1 MKMRAD
7 TYTIHQLAHLAGISV
22 RTLHHY
28 DQIGLLKPEQRTPA
42 GYRIYQRVDLLR
54 LQQILFYR
62 ELDVPL
68 AEIQALLDR
77 SDFDPVRALRNHR
90 ERLQEKVARLE
101 RLIETL
107 DKTLAQSMK
116 GIESM
121 KDEELYKGF
130 TPEQAKRYRR
140 EAAQSYG
147 EERVQATENRIRGW
161 GAEKWESVK
170 AEMGA
175 ATAAIADLMERAPS
189 DPAVQAQVAR
199 HHAVIENFYPAPA
212 EVYTGLAQTYTDHP
226 EFRAFYEKIRPG
238 LADYLRAAMEYYCAH
253 TLETKAD

>member
-1 MKMRAD
+1 MIETSAN
-7 TYTIHQLAHLAGISV
+7 TYTIKQLALLAGVSV

-28 DQIGLLKPEQRTPA
+28 DQIGLLRPGLRTRA
-42 GYRIYQRVDLLR
+42 GYRIYRHADLLR

-77 SDFDPVRALRNHR
+77 PGFDPLRALEEHR
-90 ERLQEKVARLE
+90 HRLE
-101 RLIETL
+101 EKASRLARLIETI
-107 DKTLAQSMK
+107 DKTLLQYTK
-116 GIESM
+116 EIPM

-130 TPEQAKRYRR
+130 TPELAKRYRR
-140 EAAQSYG
+140 EAAESYG
-147 EERVQATENRIRGW
+147 EERVKNTEDRIRGW
-161 GAEKWESVK
+161 GNEKWEAVK
-170 AEMGA
+170 ADMGA
-175 ATAAIADLMERAPS
+175 VTAAIADLMERDPG

-212 EVYTGLAQTYTDHP
+212 EVYGGLAQTYSDHP

-238 LADYLRAAMEYYCAH
+238 LADFMRAAMEYYVEH
-253 TLETKAD
+253 NLKA

>member
-7 TYTIHQLAHLAGISV
+7 TYTIRQLANLAGISV

-28 DQIGLLKPEQRTPA
+28 DQIGLLKPEQRSPA
-42 GYRIYQRVDLLR
+42 GYRIYRHVDLLR

-77 SDFDPVRALRNHR
+77 PDFDPVRALRDHR
-90 ERLQEKVARLE
+90 EKLREKAARLE
-101 RLIETL
+101 RLIETI
-107 DKTLAQSMK
+107 DKTLAQSTK
-116 GIESM
+116 GTEIM

-130 TPEQAKRYRR
+130 APEQAKRYRR
-140 EAAQSYG
+140 EAAQAYG
-147 EERVQATENRIRGW
+147 EETVKSSEDRIRGW

-170 AEMGA
+170 GEMGA
-175 ATAAIADLMERAPS
+175 VTLAISELMDR
-189 DPAVQAQVAR
+189 DPGDAEVQTLVAR
-199 HHAVIENFYPAPA
+199 HHAWIEKFYPAPA
-212 EVYTGLAQTYTDHP
+212 EVYGGLAQLYTDHP

-238 LADYLRAAMEYYCAH
+238 LAEYLRAAMEYYCAH
-253 TLETKAD
+253 ALAVQAG

>member
-1 MKMRAD
+1 MPMIEPRAN
-7 TYTIHQLAHLAGISV
+7 TYTVKQLACLAGISV

-28 DQIGLLKPEQRTPA
+28 DQVGLLRPALRTPA
-42 GYRIYQRVDLLR
+42 GYRLYRHADLLR

-77 SDFDPVRALRNHR
+77 PGFDPARALRDHR
-90 ERLQEKVARLE
+90 RSLQEKAARLAQ
-101 RLIETL
+101 LIETI
-107 DKTLAQSMK
+107 DRTLSQYTE
-116 GIESM
+116 GTQPM

-147 EERVQATENRIRGW
+147 EERVKSTEDRIRGW
-161 GAEKWESVK
+161 GNEKWEVVK

-175 ATAAIADLMERAPS
+175 ATEAIAALMGR
-189 DPAVQAQVAR
+189 DPGDPEVQAQVAR
-199 HHAVIENFYPAPA
+199 HHAVIEQFYPAPA
-212 EVYTGLAQTYTDHP
+212 EVYAGLAMTYTDHP

-238 LADYLRAAMEYYCAH
+238 LADFMRAGMEYYVEH
-253 TLETKAD
+253 HL

>member
-1 MKMRAD
+1 METRTH
-7 TYTIHQLAHLAGISV
+7 TYTVAQLARLAGVSV

-28 DQIGLLKPEQRTPA
+28 DQIGLLRPALRTPA
-42 GYRIYQRVDLLR
+42 GYRLYRQADLLR

-68 AEIQALLDR
+68 AEIQSLLDR
-77 SDFDPVRALRNHR
+77 PGFNPVRTLEDHRRN
-90 ERLQEKVARLE
+90 LQEKAARLTQ
-101 RLIETL
+101 LIETI
-107 DKTLAQSMK
+107 DRTLSQYME
-116 GIESM
+116 GTQPM

-140 EAAQSYG
+140 EAAETYG
-147 EERVQATENRIRGW
+147 EERVKSTEDRIRGW
-161 GAEKWESVK
+161 GNQKWAAVK

-175 ATAAIADLMERAPS
+175 ATEAIAALMDR
-189 DPAVQAQVAR
+189 DPGDPQVQAQVAR

-212 EVYTGLAQTYTDHP
+212 EVYGGLAQTYSDHP

-238 LADYLRAAMEYYCAH
+238 LADFMRAAMEYYIEH
-253 TLETKAD
+253 NLKG